1 VARLFERLGD
11 RLVDKTDP
19 GRQVR
24 AGKSDLMRILIATDA
39 WRPQVNGVVHTL
51 EATAQAAKSLGV
63 EVSFLTHEGFP
74 TVGLPSYPDIRV
86 ALPGSREIARRIADS
101 RPDAIH
107 IATEGPLGHFVR
119 NNCLAFRRRF
129 TTSLHTRF
137 ADYVAARWPIPQ
149 DWTWR
154 WLRWFHNAGC
164 GTMVSTAAL
173 ADELHGHGFHTVLRW
188 PRGVDSILFHPDRAR
203 DLGLK
208 RPMFLA
214 VGRLAVEKNVDAFLA
229 LDLPGTKV
237 VVGDG
242 PAHVALVSRFP
253 DAVFLGTKRGTEL
266 AAIYASADV
275 FVFPSRTD
283 TFGLVLLEA
292 LASGLPIAGFP
303 VATTQDVIGAAP
315 VAVLDD
321 DLRSACLRALAIPR
335 PVCRRYAETM
345 TWDASVRFSSATSS
359 ARAIRRLHRSLC
371 PRRLRG
377 GRSGV
382 DSPHRGCGSRPH
394 PNPPRSPGGN

>member
-1 VARLFERLGD
+1 
-11 RLVDKTDP
+11 
-19 GRQVR
+19 
-24 AGKSDLMRILIATDA
+24 MRILIATDA

-51 EATAQAAKSLGV
+51 EATARAAKSLGA

-74 TVGLPSYPDIRV
+74 TVGLPSYPGIRV
-86 ALPGSREIARRIADS
+86 ALPGSREIARRIAAI

-107 IATEGPLGHFVR
+107 IATEGPIGYFVR
-119 NNCLAFRRRF
+119 SYCRANRCPF

-149 DWTWR
+149 DWTWQ
-154 WLRWFHNAGC
+154 WLRWFHNAGR
-164 GTMVSTAAL
+164 GTMVSTASL
-173 ADELHGHGFHTVLRW
+173 ADELRGHGFHTVLRW
-188 PRGVDSILFHPDRAR
+188 PRGVDAALFHPGYAR
-203 DLGLK
+203 DPGLK
-208 RPMFLA
+208 RPIFLT

-242 PAHVALVSRFP
+242 PARAALTQRYP
-253 DAVFLGTKRGTEL
+253 DAVFLGTRRNAEL

-303 VATTQDVIGAAP
+303 VAATQDVVGTAP
-315 VAVLDD
+315 VAVLDNN
-321 DLRSACLRALAIPR
+321 LRHACLRALAIPR
-335 PVCRRYAETM
+335 SLCRQHATSV
-345 TWDASVRFSSATSS
+345 TWEASARSFLDNLVSVRNLARESGTAGKTAPLSSPSPASG
-359 ARAIRRLHRSLC
+359 RAGWGKT
-371 PRRLRG
+371 PA
-377 GRSGV
+377 
-382 DSPHRGCGSRPH
+382 PHLWKRT
-394 PNPPRSPGGN
+394 PP